1 MLRIANSIFD
11 IASTNK
17 FYSELYAILYKELTG
32 KFPVFKEIIIRFISQ
47 YLENIGKIQFI
58 DSNKDYDLYC
68 ENNKLNDKRKAM
80 SAFLVNLMKLEL
92 IIFGIAGFLLYNI
105 YHDGKYSKIFVS
117 YKKYYQMGIVALFAI
132 SLYVM
137 IKRNPGQTKNMLLCT
152 NNMIKYMPIDKSSM
166 DMISPIFDLT
176 NNVNNNGFNTSFM
189 TALNG
194 GAGMD
199 PLLASQQ
206 QRNLLSGQKATK
218 RSVSETK
225 KKYVASIQD
234 WKCGQCNKKLKH
246 TFEVDHK
253 VRLEHGGGNDVT
265 NLVALCRD
273 CHGDKT
279 AMENM

>member
-1 MLRIANSIFD
+1 
-11 IASTNK
+11 
-17 FYSELYAILYKELTG
+17 
-32 KFPVFKEIIIRFISQ
+32 
-47 YLENIGKIQFI
+47 
-58 DSNKDYDLYC
+58 
-68 ENNKLNDKRKAM
+68 
-80 SAFLVNLMKLEL
+80 MKLEL
-92 IIFGIAGFLLYNI
+92 IIFGITGFLLYNI

-176 NNVNNNGFNTSFM
+176 NNVNNNTGFNTSFM

-194 GAGMD
+194 GAGID
-199 PLLASQQ
+199 PVLAAQQ

-253 VRLEHGGGNDVT
+253 IRLEHGGGNDVT